1 MAHEAGHIEDTQFS
15 AYEDL
20 QGFLGELYQQG
31 FAGVAESTIPPG
43 SIIGQGTD
51 RTTKYSIIDD
61 PNTEGDET
69 ERVIKALSS
78 FAESKGGIYD
88 VEQGM
93 IVYPDN
99 QMQENEYTSD
109 ATLQD
114 FLSDEG
120 SLGYCKGGDGSTK
133 EECTGTWVPYYD
145 EESGINIFENKNE
158 WLAATYPDLPP
169 EQYEAF
175 DTLQFDK
182 QNFEKLLKSI
192 EIQEERQ
199 KEFTNRAFDIAQTQR
214 DIEKEAINKQ
224 YQSGLISLQEA
235 EALNEAVD
243 KAADEAYQRQIGSQS
258 QLEAIQAAVA
268 DGVYTEAE
276 AKQLFDLYGNEQG
289 TILRDLQQRFDREK
303 QRFDASEEGVER
315 STRQRLDKLKLDYDI
330 DSEKE
335 AIQLNQALTNLQ
347 IEKEMGS
354 ERAKREF
361 TSDFSQAR
369 DSLAEA
375 NYLLQN
381 MTQGFVGSGMQQE
394 RKRDLEKS
402 ANERLG
408 RLVTDSYLP
417 QIKNILKTYDIGE
430 DQLKETYG
438 FKASALERTKD
449 LEAGRLTEDKE
460 AALNALETEFGISL
474 EDIGITAS
482 DVIDSALREQQAGEF
497 DAIARQNRLREEE
510 RNLDN
515 RRQQQI
521 AGLLTEEETAQL
533 RKDEALFAIEQQT
546 EDSLSSATTLL
557 DDYIGSILEQY
568 DALPEPE
575 DDDDDDDDDDTIDPE
590 VPVDVD
596 PELQRGKDYYQ
607 RTYGKDPEDMTDA
620 EFIESI
626 QGKFEE
632 DQASDKALK
641 ERMIKEKIDE
651 INNNIKTCQEQLNV
665 GAITEGAYQM
675 CKAQNEARIALI
687 EQAQE
692 GGDMSST
699 QVGLPG

>member
-1 MAHEAGHIEDTQFS
+1 MAHVAGHIEDTQFS

-31 FAGVAESTIPPG
+31 FAGVAEDTIPEG
-43 SIIGQGTD
+43 SIIGQGTG
-51 RTTKYSIIDD
+51 RTTKYSIVDD

-69 ERVIKALSS
+69 ERVMKALSA
-78 FAESKGGIYD
+78 FAESKGGTYD
-88 VEQGM
+88 LEQNK

-99 QMQENEYTSD
+99 QPPPDEFQSD

-192 EIQEERQ
+192 EKQEVRQ

-214 DIEKEAINKQ
+214 NIEKEAINKQ

-235 EALNEAVD
+235 EELNEAID
-243 KAADEAYQRQIGSQS
+243 KAADEAYQRQVGSQS

-268 DGVYTEAE
+268 DGVYTESE

-289 TILRDLQQRFDREK
+289 TILRDLQQRFAREK
-303 QRFDASEEGVER
+303 QRFDASEEGIER

-417 QIKNILKTYDIGE
+417 QIKNILQTYDIGE
-430 DQLKETYG
+430 EQLKETYG
-438 FKASALERTKD
+438 FRASALERTRD

-460 AALNALETEFGISL
+460 AALNALETEFGVSL
-474 EDIGITAS
+474 EDIGIAAS
-482 DVIDSALREQQAGEF
+482 DVIDSALKEQQAGEF

-568 DALPEPE
+568 DALPEPGDE
-575 DDDDDDDDDDTIDPE
+575 EQKKDKEYEIPE
-590 VPVDVD
+590 APEGFPLSSPPECQHPSVQAESTTLEYEVGYDKERNQPVTDKVTYWAEC
-596 PELQRGKDYYQ
+596 PQLSEEELTALY
-607 RTYGKDPEDMTDA
+607 
-620 EFIESI
+620 
-626 QGKFEE
+626 EE
-632 DQASDKALK
+632 DAGVAELENK
-641 ERMIKEKIDE
+641 R
-651 INNNIKTCQEQLNV
+651 
-665 GAITEGAYQM
+665 
-675 CKAQNEARIALI
+675 AQ
-687 EQAQE
+687 
-692 GGDMSST
+692 GD
-699 QVGLPG
+699 

>member
-1 MAHEAGHIEDTQFS
+1 MAHVAGHIEDTQFS

-31 FAGVAESTIPPG
+31 FAGVAEDTIPEG
-43 SIIGQGTD
+43 SIIGQGTG
-51 RTTKYSIIDD
+51 RTTKYSIVDD

-69 ERVIKALSS
+69 ERVMKALSA
-78 FAESKGGIYD
+78 FAESKGGTYD
-88 VEQGM
+88 LEQNK

-99 QMQENEYTSD
+99 QPPPDEFQSD

-192 EIQEERQ
+192 EKQEVRQ

-214 DIEKEAINKQ
+214 NIEKEAINKQ

-235 EALNEAVD
+235 EELNEAID
-243 KAADEAYQRQIGSQS
+243 KAADEAYQRQVGSQS

-268 DGVYTEAE
+268 DGVYTESE

-289 TILRDLQQRFDREK
+289 TILRDLQQRFAREK
-303 QRFDASEEGVER
+303 QRFDASEEGIER

-430 DQLKETYG
+430 EQLKETYG
-438 FKASALERTKD
+438 FRASALERTRD

-460 AALNALETEFGISL
+460 AALNALETEFGVTL
-474 EDIGITAS
+474 EDIGIAAS
-482 DVIDSALREQQAGEF
+482 DVIDSALKEQQAGEF

-568 DALPEPE
+568 DALPEPGDE
-575 DDDDDDDDDDTIDPE
+575 EQKKDKEYEIPE
-590 VPVDVD
+590 APEGFPLSSPPECQHPSVQAESTTLEYEVGYDKERNQPVTDKVTYWAEC
-596 PELQRGKDYYQ
+596 PQLSEEELTALY
-607 RTYGKDPEDMTDA
+607 
-620 EFIESI
+620 
-626 QGKFEE
+626 EE
-632 DQASDKALK
+632 DAGVAELENK
-641 ERMIKEKIDE
+641 R
-651 INNNIKTCQEQLNV
+651 
-665 GAITEGAYQM
+665 
-675 CKAQNEARIALI
+675 AQ
-687 EQAQE
+687 
-692 GGDMSST
+692 GD
-699 QVGLPG
+699 

>member
-224 YQSGLISLQEA
+224 YQSGLISLQET

>member
-31 FAGVAESTIPPG
+31 FAGVAEDTIPEG

>member
-1 MAHEAGHIEDTQFS
+1 M
-15 AYEDL
+15 
-20 QGFLGELYQQG
+20 
-31 FAGVAESTIPPG
+31 
-43 SIIGQGTD
+43 
-51 RTTKYSIIDD
+51 
-61 PNTEGDET
+61 
-69 ERVIKALSS
+69 KALSS
-78 FAESKGGIYD
+78 FAESKGGTYD
-88 VEQGM
+88 LEQNK

-99 QMQENEYTSD
+99 QPPPDEFQSD

-182 QNFEKLLKSI
+182 QNFEKFLQSI

-214 DIEKEAINKQ
+214 NIEKEAINKQ

-235 EALNEAVD
+235 EELNEAID

-289 TILRDLQQRFDREK
+289 TLLRDLQQRFDREK
-303 QRFDASEEGVER
+303 QRFDASEEGIER

-394 RKRDLEKS
+394 RKRDLEKT

-417 QIKNILKTYDIGE
+417 QIKNILQTYDIGE
-430 DQLKETYG
+430 EQLKETYG
-438 FKASALERTKD
+438 FRASALERTKD

-460 AALNALETEFGISL
+460 AAL
-474 EDIGITAS
+474 DIGIAAS

-515 RRQQQI
+515 RKQQQI

-575 DDDDDDDDDDTIDPE
+575 DDDDDDDDDKEYEIPE
-590 VPVDVD
+590 A
-596 PELQRGKDYYQ
+596 PEGFPLSSPPECQHPSVQAESTTLEYEVGYDKERGQAITDKV
-607 RTYGKDPEDMTDA
+607 TYWA
-620 EFIESI
+620 ECPQLSEEELTALY
-626 QGKFEE
+626 EE
-632 DQASDKALK
+632 DADVAELENK
-641 ERMIKEKIDE
+641 R
-651 INNNIKTCQEQLNV
+651 
-665 GAITEGAYQM
+665 
-675 CKAQNEARIALI
+675 AQ
-687 EQAQE
+687 
-692 GGDMSST
+692 GD
-699 QVGLPG
+699 